1 MKVLLVG
8 NPNVGKSV
16 VFSRLT
22 GVDVIAS
29 NYPGTTIEFTSGSMK
44 VGGESAE
51 LIDTP
56 GAYSL
61 EPRCKAEEVTAR
73 MLEEGDV
80 VINVID
86 ATNLER
92 NLYLTLELLER
103 KIPMIVA
110 LNMWDDTKHRGIEI
124 DAEKL
129 EERLGVPVVPTVA
142 VTGEGIK
149 ELVSRI
155 HEVKIPK
162 IHKHSDEER
171 WADIGRTIDEVQ
183 VVRHRHHTLLERI
196 GDATVKPLT
205 GIPIALL
212 ILFLTFQL
220 IVAAGEFLIGSLLDP
235 FFNGIYG
242 PWVVGLF
249 SGFPSDGIVYQ
260 LLIGRTTAGIPDF
273 TESLGLL
280 TTGLYIPLA
289 VVLPFVLTFYLMLGL
304 LEDVGYLPR
313 LAVLVDNVMHRIGLH
328 GSAIVPSL
336 LGLGCNVPGALST
349 RILETKEQRFIAL
362 TLISIAVPCAAQQ
375 SMIFG
380 ILGKL
385 GVEYILIVYGVLALL
400 YVAVGYILNKILP
413 GERPEILMEI
423 PPYRRPDVEALLKKT
438 MMRVRGFVTGAI
450 PYVLFGVF
458 VANLLYLLGIIDML
472 SSLLG
477 PLFITWFGIPP
488 DAIAALLIGFLRKDV
503 AMGMLLP
510 LGMTAKQLVISTVI
524 LSIYFPCIATFTVML
539 KELGVKK
546 MLKSAGIMLLTV
558 FIVGGLL
565 NLTLPL

>member
-1 MKVLLVG
+1 MRVLLVG

-22 GVDVIAS
+22 GVSVITS
-29 NYPGTTIEFTSGSMK
+29 NYPGTTIEFMKGSMK
-44 VGGESAE
+44 IGDETTE

-61 EPRCKAEEVTAR
+61 EPRCKAEEVTAN
-73 MLEEGDV
+73 MLEEGDI
-80 VINVID
+80 VINVVD

-103 KIPMIVA
+103 RIPTIVA
-110 LNMWDDTKHRGIEI
+110 LNMWDDTKHLGIEI
-124 DAEKL
+124 DADGLEEKL
-129 EERLGVPVVPTVA
+129 GIPVVPTVA

-155 HEVKIPK
+155 PEARPAK
-162 IHKHSDEER
+162 IHKHSEEER
-171 WADIGRTIDEVQ
+171 WADIGRIVDEVQ
-183 VVRHRHHTLLERI
+183 VVGHRHHTLLERI
-196 GDATVKPLT
+196 EDATVQPLT

-220 IVAAGEFLIGSLLDP
+220 IVISGEFLIEGILDP
-235 FFNGIYG
+235 FFNDVYG
-242 PWVVGLF
+242 PWIVGF
-249 SGFPSDGIVYQ
+249 FGGFPEDGLIYG
-260 LLIGRTTAGIPDF
+260 LLIGKTTEGIPDF
-273 TESLGLL
+273 EQSFGLL
-280 TTGLYIPLA
+280 TTGIYIPFA
-289 VVLPFVLTFYLMLGL
+289 VVLPFVLAFYLMLGL

-380 ILGKL
+380 ILGKE
-385 GVEYILIVYGVLALL
+385 GIQYILIVYGVLALL
-400 YVAVGYILNKILP
+400 YIVVGYILNRILP
-413 GERPEILMEI
+413 GDRPELLLEI
-423 PPYRRPDVEALLKKT
+423 PPYRKPNIETLTKKT
-438 MMRVRGFVTGAI
+438 MMRVRGFLMEAI
-450 PYVLFGVF
+450 PFVLFGVF
-458 VANLLYLLGIIDML
+458 IANVLYLSGIIEIL
-472 SSLLG
+472 SSLLE
-477 PLFITWFGIPP
+477 PLLTGWFGIPAG
-488 DAIAALLIGFLRKDV
+488 AIAALLVGFLRKDV

-510 LGMTAKQLVISTVI
+510 LGMTTKQLVISTII
-524 LSIYFPCIATFTVML
+524 LCIYFPCIATFTVLL
-539 KELGVKK
+539 KELGIKEMV
-546 MLKSAGIMLLTV
+546 KSAGIMLLTV

>member
-29 NYPGTTIEFTSGSMK
+29 NYPGTTIEFTRGSMK
-44 VGGESAE
+44 VGKKTAE

-61 EPRCKAEEVTAR
+61 KPRCKAEEVTAK

-92 NLYLTLELLER
+92 NLHLTLELLER

-110 LNMWDDTKHRGIEI
+110 LNMWDETKHRGIEI
-124 DAEKL
+124 DAGKL
-129 EERLGVPVVPTVA
+129 EERLGVPVVPTA
-142 VTGEGIK
+142 AITGMGIK

-155 HEVKIPK
+155 PEAKAPGV
-162 IHKHSDEER
+162 HKHSEEER
-171 WADIGRTIDEVQ
+171 WADIGRTVNEVQ
-183 VVRHRHHTLLERI
+183 IVRHRHHTLLERI
-196 GDATVKPLT
+196 EDASVKPLT
-205 GIPIALL
+205 GIPIALI

-220 IVAAGEFLIGSLLDP
+220 IVATGEFLIGNILDP
-235 FFNGIYG
+235 LFNGIYG
-242 PWVVGLF
+242 PWIVGLF
-249 SGFPSDGIVYQ
+249 AGFPEDGLIHR
-260 LLIGRTTAGIPDF
+260 LLIGTVVEGVPDF
-273 TESLGLL
+273 EQSFGLL

-289 VVLPFVLTFYLMLGL
+289 VVLPFVLSFYLMLGF

-385 GVEYILIVYGVLALL
+385 GVEYILLVYGILALL
-400 YVAVGYILNKILP
+400 YVAVGYVLNKILP

-423 PPYRRPDVEALLKKT
+423 PPYRKPDAGALLKKT
-438 MMRVRGFVTGAI
+438 MMRLRAFLMEAI
-450 PYVLFGVF
+450 PFVLLGVF
-458 VANLLYLLGIIDML
+458 IANVLYLSGIIGIL
-472 SSLLG
+472 SFLLG
-477 PLFITWFGIPP
+477 PVFTVWFGIPP

-539 KELGVKK
+539 KELGPKK

-558 FIVGGLL
+558 FMVGGLL
-565 NLTLPL
+565 NIILPL